1 MKLEKISK
9 PIFRH
14 AGGSSD
20 NIRIRTLTDAATPS
34 IMGIDVKEFPEV
46 HSVSYR
52 FLSKT
57 YHGVGV
63 INQNNG
69 IEFVGQDLTDSPMT
83 LNSSGVT
90 FLLMEKEH
98 RSDKLCMF
106 ADMMDYLAYQTL
118 QKNGFVR
125 VPSDCDFMIMSDV
138 RNFIHISVE
147 GDDYDMVYLYFPNDV
162 MGCTITKTLKDR
174 YGKHAIECN
183 PLYKGYNN
191 LLQFVKAIEITTN
204 SK

>member
-1 MKLEKISK
+1 
-9 PIFRH
+9 
-14 AGGSSD
+14 
-20 NIRIRTLTDAATPS
+20 
-34 IMGIDVKEFPEV
+34 
-46 HSVSYR
+46 
-52 FLSKT
+52 
-57 YHGVGV
+57 
-63 INQNNG
+63 
-69 IEFVGQDLTDSPMT
+69 
-83 LNSSGVT
+83 
-90 FLLMEKEH
+90 MEKEH
-98 RSDKLCMF
+98 KSDKLCMF

-125 VPSDCDFMIMSDV
+125 LPSDCDFMIMSDV